1 MGILEKLKGLGGR
14 LLGIRRGVGL
24 NTLRVGRWGES
35 RAAAYLKQEKGMRV
49 LVRNWKQGRD
59 ELDLVCLQGEVLVFV
74 EVKTRKSAVAGSG
87 YHAVDRRKKRALR
100 RVCKAYMSQ
109 LPKGPRHFRFDIVE
123 VISGSEGQVRI
134 HHFENIKLFS
144 KHYHWQ

>member
-100 RVCKAYMSQ
+100 RACKAYMSQ

-123 VISGSEGQVRI
+123 VLLADGRVDEVRHQPNAFAPGSRRR
-134 HHFENIKLFS
+134 
-144 KHYHWQ
+144 

>member
-1 MGILEKLKGLGGR
+1 MGILEKLKGLAGK
-14 LLGIRRGVGL
+14 LLGFRRGGGL
-24 NTLRVGRWGES
+24 ETLQTGRWGEG
-35 RAAAYLKQEKGMRV
+35 RAAAYLKKEKGMRV

-59 ELDLVCLQGEVLVFV
+59 ELDLICRQGEVLVFV
-74 EVKTRKSAVAGSG
+74 EVKTRNSAVAGSG

-100 RVCKAYMSQ
+100 RGCKAYMSQ
-109 LPKGPRHFRFDIVE
+109 LPKRPRHFRFDIVE
-123 VISGSEGQVRI
+123 VISGSGGQVGI

>member
-1 MGILEKLKGLGGR
+1 MGILEKLKGLAGR

-24 NTLRVGRWGES
+24 NALRVGRWGES

-74 EVKTRKSAVAGSG
+74 EVKTRNSAVAGSG

-100 RVCKAYMSQ
+100 RGCKAYMSQ
-109 LPKGPRHFRFDIVE
+109 LSKGPRHFRFDIVE
-123 VISGSEGQVRI
+123 VISGSGGLVDI
-134 HHFENIKLFS
+134 HHFENIQLFS